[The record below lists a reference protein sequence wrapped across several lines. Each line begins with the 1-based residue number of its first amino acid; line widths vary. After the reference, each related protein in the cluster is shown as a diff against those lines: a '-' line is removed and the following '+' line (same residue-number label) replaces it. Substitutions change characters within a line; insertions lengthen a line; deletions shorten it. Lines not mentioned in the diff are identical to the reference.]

1 MALLLLAFT
10 INDDDDGKL
19 QRASGQCK
27 SGFVSII
34 RGSWVTKARTRT
46 HTMANECR
54 SKNGTTVMNTNEKNE
69 WSSRGL
75 HKGCIYTLG
84 HTDYDRNIHTNTHEY
99 TLESGQGKG

>member
-1 MALLLLAFT
+1 MALLLLAIT

-34 RGSWVTKARTRT
+34 RGSWVTKVRTRT

-54 SKNGTTVMNTNEKNE
+54 GKNGTTVMNANAK
-69 WSSRGL
+69 
-75 HKGCIYTLG
+75 K
-84 HTDYDRNIHTNTHEY
+84 
-99 TLESGQGKG
+99 

>member
-10 INDDDDGKL
+10 INYDDDDDGKL

-54 SKNGTTVMNTNEKNE
+54 GKNGTTVMNANAK
-69 WSSRGL
+69 
-75 HKGCIYTLG
+75 K
-84 HTDYDRNIHTNTHEY
+84 
-99 TLESGQGKG
+99 